1 MVPGG
6 ISSTKVNWPLSDL
19 KGLTVVKFAFEISAT
34 WETERCCSFFS
45 KETASHKTNNPYWF
59 WRNLSQSSFASDR
72 LKKIVIFDDPYKMSS
87 GKHEDDLGNEF
98 GMTVTVKKNLFSN
111 RCFPLV
117 LQKKFLPGNKMS
129 LLSRWIFIYFRIS
142 IFSKWLNI
150 YKSFCSSSNIFTG
163 ILFLR

>member
-1 MVPGG
+1 
-6 ISSTKVNWPLSDL
+6 
-19 KGLTVVKFAFEISAT
+19 
-34 WETERCCSFFS
+34 
-45 KETASHKTNNPYWF
+45 
-59 WRNLSQSSFASDR
+59 
-72 LKKIVIFDDPYKMSS
+72 MSS

-142 IFSKWLNI
+142 IFSK
-150 YKSFCSSSNIFTG
+150 
-163 ILFLR
+163 